1 MIRLR
6 QGWLLAA
13 FILLFASTALLAASG
28 ATGPEVP
35 LTFVKGGCFPM
46 GDQFGD
52 GGTDEKPVHEVCV
65 DDYYLGTYEVTEAQ
79 WRAVMGSLPGQKG
92 RGDDYPVIGVSWNDA
107 REFIKKLNRL
117 SGLDYRLPTEAEWE
131 YAARGGG
138 KRQKF
143 AGTSSEDKLGE
154 YAAYNATSNGS
165 LQPVGKR
172 LPNELG
178 IHDMSGNA
186 WEWAQDRYDTYYY
199 RQSPRQTP
207 AGDPFGVN
215 RVLRG
220 GSYSSDAGQLRT
232 SYRDYIAP
240 DRRADGIGFRLLLPA
255 R

>member
-1 MIRLR
+1 MTISIAHSAELSP
-6 QGWLLAA
+6 
-13 FILLFASTALLAASG
+13 I
-28 ATGPEVP
+28 P
-35 LTFVKGGCFPM
+35 LTFVKGGCFTM

-52 GGTDEKPVHEVCV
+52 GGSDEKPLHDVCV
-65 DDYYLGTYEVTEAQ
+65 GDFYLGTYEVTEDV
-79 WRAVMGSLPGQKG
+79 WRAVMGGLPDRKG
-92 RGDDYPVIGVSWNDA
+92 LGASYPVTGVSWNDV
-107 REFIKKLNRL
+107 REFIRKLNRL

-138 KRQKF
+138 KRQKY
-143 AGTSSEDKLGE
+143 AGTDSAERLAE
-154 YAAYNATSNGS
+154 YAWHNATSNGS
-165 LQPVGKR
+165 PQPVGKK
-172 LPNELG
+172 LPNDLG

-186 WEWAQDRYDTYYY
+186 WEWVQDRYDPYYY
-199 RQSPRQTP
+199 RQSPRQNP

-220 GSYSSDAGQLRT
+220 GSYSSDAGQLRA